1 MIPADAANLLSA
13 QAVMEIF
20 RSFDGVE
27 LSYHDPGG
35 RGEPLMLLHG
45 FTTSSRI
52 DWVATGV
59 YSALSRKGRRVI
71 KLDARGHGESAKP
84 HNAQSY
90 CDRAM
95 ARDVNALAEHLGLSS
110 YDIMGYSMGAKVAVE
125 TALVFGN
132 IRKLVLVGFAVYE
145 SGWQYG
151 EAERF
156 SRMKNMLSR
165 RAGKGDSYRHSADRY
180 RGDRKAFAAR
190 LEGALL
196 PEFTSRDLVRIDV
209 PVLVV
214 NGRDDEVD
222 AHRAASYF
230 RRGRGAAFDG
240 ESGSL
245 LVNADLPEIAHAFL
259 DSIEAASP
267 EGPLLPASGS

>member
-1 MIPADAANLLSA
+1 MIPADAGNLLIA

-52 DWVATGV
+52 DWVETGV
-59 YSALSRKGRRVI
+59 YGALSHKGRRVI
-71 KLDARGHGESAKP
+71 TLDARGHGESAKP
-84 HNAQSY
+84 HDPHSY

-95 ARDVNALAEHLGLSS
+95 SRDVNALAAHLGLND
-110 YDIMGYSMGAKVAVE
+110 YDLMGYSMGAKVAVE

-145 SGWQYG
+145 RGWQYS
-151 EAERF
+151 EAERL
-156 SRMKNMLSR
+156 SRIKNMLSR
-165 RAGKGDSYRHSADRY
+165 RPGKGDRYRRSADLHH
-180 RGDRKAFAAR
+180 GDRKAFAAR
-190 LEGALL
+190 LEGAEL
-196 PEFTSRDLVRIDV
+196 PEFTSRDLAGIDI

-214 NGRDDEVD
+214 NGRGDEVD
-222 AHRAASYF
+222 AHQAASYF

-240 ESGSL
+240 ESWSL
-245 LVNADLPEIAHAFL
+245 LGNAGLPEIAHAFL
-259 DSIEAASP
+259 GYIGKASP
-267 EGPLLPASGS
+267 ESPQHPSAGS